1 MTHILESM
9 LVLDKYAP
17 RMYLSFMDKTLE
29 NLIGAL
35 SVIAADRIGDAVF
48 EAYPRGGETPA
59 ALTAIGAAP
68 GLTVSA
74 LQAVLRLSQP
84 GAVRLVD
91 RLVADGLAERRSGED
106 ARQSL
111 VHLTPKGRRLRRK
124 ILDARHDAISGITA
138 PLSRKERDA
147 FTSLLNRILGPYP
160 SCEMDKYQACRMCDQ
175 SACNPCPLPGEGVQR

>member
-1 MTHILESM
+1 M
-9 LVLDKYAP
+9 
-17 RMYLSFMDKTLE
+17 SFMEKTLE

-35 SVIAADRIGDAVF
+35 SLIAADRIGDAVAG
-48 EAYPRGGETPA
+48 AYPRGGETPA

-84 GAVRLVD
+84 GAARLVD
-91 RLVADGLAERRSGED
+91 RLVADGLAEKRSGED
-106 ARQSL
+106 ARQAL

-124 ILDARHDAISGITA
+124 ILDARHDAISRVTA
-138 PLSRKERDA
+138 PLSRKERNTFEA
-147 FTSLLNRILGPYP
+147 LLNKMLSRYP

-175 SACNPCPLPGEGVQR
+175 SICNPCPLPGAGIQR

>member
-1 MTHILESM
+1 
-9 LVLDKYAP
+9 
-17 RMYLSFMDKTLE
+17 MYLSFMEKTLE

-35 SVIAADRIGDAVF
+35 SLIAADRIGDAVAG
-48 EAYPRGGETPA
+48 AYPRGGETPA

-84 GAVRLVD
+84 GAARLVD
-91 RLVADGLAERRSGED
+91 RLVDDGLAEKRSGED
-106 ARQSL
+106 ARQAL

-124 ILDARHDAISGITA
+124 ILDARHDAISRITA
-138 PLSRKERDA
+138 PLSKKERNTFEA
-147 FTSLLNRILGPYP
+147 LLNKMLSRYP

-175 SACNPCPLPGEGVQR
+175 STCNPCPLPGAGIQR

>member
-1 MTHILESM
+1 
-9 LVLDKYAP
+9 
-17 RMYLSFMDKTLE
+17 MYLSFMEKTLE

-35 SVIAADRIGDAVF
+35 SLIAADRIGDAVAG
-48 EAYPRGGETPA
+48 AYPRGGETPA

-84 GAVRLVD
+84 GAARLVD
-91 RLVADGLAERRSGED
+91 RLVADGLAEKRSGED
-106 ARQSL
+106 ARQAL

-124 ILDARHDAISGITA
+124 ILDARHDAISRITA
-138 PLSRKERDA
+138 PLSKKERNTFEA
-147 FTSLLNRILGPYP
+147 LLNKMLSRYP

-175 SACNPCPLPGEGVQR
+175 SICNPCPLPGAGIQR

>member
-1 MTHILESM
+1 MTILE
-9 LVLDKYAP
+9 KYAR
-17 RMYLSFMDKTLE
+17 RMYWSFMDKTLE

-35 SVIAADRIGDAVF
+35 SVIAADRIGDAVSG
-48 EAYPRGGETPA
+48 AYPRGGETPA
-59 ALTAIGAAP
+59 ALTAIGASP

-84 GAVRLVD
+84 GAARLVD
-91 RLVADGLAERRSGED
+91 RLVADGLAEKRPGED

-111 VHLTPKGRRLRRK
+111 VHLTPKGRRMRRK
-124 ILDARHDAISGITA
+124 ILDARHDAIAGITA

-147 FTSLLNRILGPYP
+147 FAALLNRMLSRYP

-175 SACNPCPLPGEGVQR
+175 SICDPCPMPGEGVRR

>member
-1 MTHILESM
+1 
-9 LVLDKYAP
+9 
-17 RMYLSFMDKTLE
+17 MDRTLE

-35 SVIAADRIGDAVF
+35 SVIAADRIGDAVAG
-48 EAYPRGGETPA
+48 AYPRGGETPA
-59 ALTAIGAAP
+59 AVTAIGAAP

-84 GAVRLVD
+84 GAARLVD
-91 RLVADGLAERRSGED
+91 RLVADGLAEKRPGED

-111 VHLTPKGRRLRRK
+111 VHLTPKGRRMRRK
-124 ILDARHDAISGITA
+124 ILDARHDAIAGITA

-147 FTSLLNRILGPYP
+147 FAALLNRMLSPYP

-175 SACNPCPLPGEGVQR
+175 SVCDPCPLPGEGVRK